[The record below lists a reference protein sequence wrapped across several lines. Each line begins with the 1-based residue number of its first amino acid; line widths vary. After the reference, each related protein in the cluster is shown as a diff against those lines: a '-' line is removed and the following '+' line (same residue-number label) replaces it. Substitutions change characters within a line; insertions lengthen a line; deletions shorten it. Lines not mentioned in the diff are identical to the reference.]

1 MTTRQ
6 PYDTA
11 SLPRAYGLGLWLED
25 GGTAWGHTG
34 SLQQARAMVLHEAD
48 GTTWAIL
55 VNGKLDDHA
64 AKLMDVMRRA
74 IATVPTASWPAGDLS
89 PDLP

>member
-1 MTTRQ
+1 
-6 PYDTA
+6 
-11 SLPRAYGLGLWLED
+11 LGLWLED

-34 SLQQARAMVLHEAD
+34 ALQPARAMVLHEPD

-55 VNGKLDDHA
+55 VNGRVNDHA
-64 AKLMDVMRRA
+64 ARLSSVMRAA
-74 IATVPTASWPAGDLS
+74 IATVGVSSWPAGDLS